1 MIIDVEVLNI
11 LKYEDKKNP
20 GKYCCR
26 LSYRLLDTK
35 SIANTGK
42 FKGYSECS
50 LFIDGFELFDKFDH
64 KYCGTHLK
72 FELEEKAYTNNPFKK
87 YCVLKAIKSE
97 DGKDLYT
104 L

>member
-20 GKYCCR
+20 GKFNCR
-26 LSYRLLDTK
+26 ISYRLLDTK
-35 SIANTGK
+35 SIADTAK
-42 FKGYSECS
+42 FKGYSDCAF
-50 LFIDGFELFDKFDH
+50 FIDGFELFDKFES
-64 KYCGTHLK
+64 KYFGTHLK
-72 FELEEKAYTNNPFKK
+72 LEVEEKSYASDPFKK
-87 YCVLKAIKSE
+87 YCVLKAIKTE